1 MTEKKQKKQ
10 GKAMTRKTATG
21 QADQKRDINS
31 KSVLGNP
38 ILYAQFRSEERRVGK
53 ECRL

>member
-1 MTEKKQKKQ
+1 MTEKKQ

-38 ILYAQFRSEERRVGK
+38 ILYAQFLRIISIFPV
-53 ECRL
+53 

>member
-21 QADQKRDINS
+21 QADQKRDIM
-31 KSVLGNP
+31 LDG
-38 ILYAQFRSEERRVGK
+38 ILNGVATAQSPQIK
-53 ECRL
+53 ISP